1 MRGDLPT
8 ARHFEQEKANHGCCP
23 ERLAHGEAGGQ
34 GQRADRVQGDRKAAG
49 PGVERCKDNQ
59 GSEGGVKGLTE
70 GDAAAA
76 GGGGGLGRGDPP
88 ASACRAGAP
97 GCRPSRGR
105 GCAPCV
111 STPRPADAPPRAPQP
126 ARLPHSRAGLAP
138 GGLCGRELFRLPGTF
153 PPRTRRGWLLAF
165 RSQRTCLRL
174 PGGSCVGM
182 FQTRSVCTA
191 AS

>member
-59 GSEGGVKGLTE
+59 GREGRVKGLTKGTRLRLE
-70 GDAAAA
+70 AA
-76 GGGGGLGRGDPP
+76 GAWGGATHRPPP
-88 ASACRAGAP
+88 AVQALRGAGPRGAEAAHPVSPRPAP
-97 GCRPSRGR
+97 Q
-105 GCAPCV
+105 
-111 STPRPADAPPRAPQP
+111 TPRPGR
-126 ARLPHSRAGLAP
+126 HGRAGLAP